1 MPAVLSDLL
10 DRFQVDEWR
19 RENGFSL
26 EVEGANAA
34 LFAKSVTRDEQQ
46 RILNDWI
53 QKHQPCLFGRAAA
66 SQRAIHYCLL
76 SEAEIREGDETV
88 RRRILDDHLRWTRE
102 SFEGRS
108 SNFILLVISSRI
120 AAATPNSD
128 VLEFAKILARLYLRE
143 DDIEPDRIYH
153 DAAYLAIPDH
163 RERVLKWKAGVNYFS
178 AHGDKRWWQDHRI
191 PGGLGFSTNSVGH
204 LAKSGKL
211 LSVLDEYLAEIQMS
225 PEERHAPK
233 IDSLARALTVAMQ
246 TIDNA
251 SDAISGRATE
261 LLPLPADLMTLPV
274 ESCPFKLPPKLEGK
288 NFCSYRGYY
297 HTDYTLPSEY
307 FRPEVERPLEIKPFD
322 NLDFTYLFRD
332 AADNPAHDTMGERVP
347 IRFDAPEV
355 EAGGS
360 KRDRLVAQEVPI
372 VDERQL
378 VAALPSP

>member
-10 DRFQVDEWR
+10 DRFEVDEWR
-19 RENGFSL
+19 RENGFRP

-34 LFAKSVTRDEQQ
+34 LLAKSVTRDEQQ

-76 SEAEIREGDETV
+76 SEDDIRDGDEAV
-88 RRRILDDHLRWTRE
+88 RRRILDDHLSWTRE

-108 SNFILLVISSRI
+108 SNFILLVISRRI
-120 AAATPNSD
+120 TDARPNAD
-128 VLEFAKILARLYLRE
+128 VLEFAKNLARLYLRE
-143 DDIEPDRIYH
+143 EEIEPDRIYH

-163 RERVLKWKAGVNYFS
+163 RERVLKWKAGVNYFA

-211 LSVLDEYLAEIQMS
+211 LSVLDEYLAQIGFPS
-225 PEERHAPK
+225 DDRHAPK
-233 IDSLARALTVAMQ
+233 IDTLAKALTVAMQ

-251 SDAISGRATE
+251 SEAVSGKATE
-261 LLPLPADLMTLPV
+261 LLPLRADSTTLPV
-274 ESCPFKLPPKLEGK
+274 ESCPFKLPSKLEDK

-297 HTDYTLPSEY
+297 HTDFTLPSDY
-307 FRPEVERPLEIKPFD
+307 FRSEVERPPGIKPFD

-332 AADNPAHDTMGERVP
+332 AADNPAHDTMGEGVP
-347 IRFDAPEV
+347 IRSAAPEIN
-355 EAGGS
+355 AAIP

-372 VDERQL
+372 AYERQL
-378 VAALPSP
+378 VAALRAS